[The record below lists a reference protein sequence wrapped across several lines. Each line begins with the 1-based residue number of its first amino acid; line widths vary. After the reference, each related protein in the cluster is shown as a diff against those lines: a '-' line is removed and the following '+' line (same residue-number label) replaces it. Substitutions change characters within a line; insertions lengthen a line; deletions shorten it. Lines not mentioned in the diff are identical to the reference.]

1 PQATPRPADRG
12 VRRACLPC
20 RGRSPAGRR
29 RPAWHPLVASTKS
42 PLGSAYRRQG
52 LAGRARRRSEW
63 MLVKR
68 KHAPRRPKAVRTP
81 TPGDELSLT
90 SARRYEAFGR
100 VMAALA
106 TEADFIESCRDL
118 TWWRGADHS
127 WHIEW
132 RDGPYASEVA
142 ALLAEQVRDPGHD
155 GPLVTEAGPGHAGS
169 AVLDVMGVRF
179 ELRAIDPMGR

>member
-1 PQATPRPADRG
+1 
-12 VRRACLPC
+12 
-20 RGRSPAGRR
+20 
-29 RPAWHPLVASTKS
+29 
-42 PLGSAYRRQG
+42 
-52 LAGRARRRSEW
+52 

-68 KHAPRRPKAVRTP
+68 KHVLRRPKDGAGSDVA
-81 TPGDELSLT
+81 DDDLSLT

-142 ALLAEQVRDPGHD
+142 SLLAEEVRDPDFD
-155 GPLVTEAGPGHAGS
+155 GSLVIEAGPGSDGS

-179 ELRAIDPMGR
+179 ELRAIDPMGRATVRERPGFWRLSEALDTTRRTNTRHPWEELLGG

>member
-1 PQATPRPADRG
+1 
-12 VRRACLPC
+12 
-20 RGRSPAGRR
+20 
-29 RPAWHPLVASTKS
+29 
-42 PLGSAYRRQG
+42 
-52 LAGRARRRSEW
+52 

-68 KHAPRRPKAVRTP
+68 KHALRRPEGGP
-81 TPGDELSLT
+81 FPDQGDDLSLT

-106 TEADFIESCRDL
+106 SEADFIESCRDL
-118 TWWRGADHS
+118 TWWRGSDHS

-142 ALLAEQVRDPGHD
+142 ALLADEVRDPDYD
-155 GPLVTEAGPGHAGS
+155 GSLVTQAGPGGDGS

-179 ELRAIDPMGR
+179 ELRAVDPMGRATVRARPGLWRLAEALDTTRRTNTRHPWEELLGG

>member
-1 PQATPRPADRG
+1 
-12 VRRACLPC
+12 
-20 RGRSPAGRR
+20 
-29 RPAWHPLVASTKS
+29 
-42 PLGSAYRRQG
+42 
-52 LAGRARRRSEW
+52 
-63 MLVKR
+63 MKR
-68 KHAPRRPKAVRTP
+68 KHALRRPKNGTSP
-81 TPGDELSLT
+81 DQGDELSLT
-90 SARRYEAFGR
+90 STRRYEAFGR

-142 ALLAEQVRDPGHD
+142 LLLADQVRDPEYD
-155 GPLVTEAGPGHAGS
+155 GSLVTQAGPGDGAC

-179 ELRAIDPMGR
+179 ELRAIDPMGRATVRARPGFWRLAEALDTTRRTNARHPWEELLGG

>member
-1 PQATPRPADRG
+1 
-12 VRRACLPC
+12 
-20 RGRSPAGRR
+20 
-29 RPAWHPLVASTKS
+29 
-42 PLGSAYRRQG
+42 
-52 LAGRARRRSEW
+52 
-63 MLVKR
+63 MKR
-68 KHAPRRPKAVRTP
+68 KHALRRPKETTP
-81 TPGDELSLT
+81 SDHGDDELSLT

-118 TWWRGADHS
+118 TWWRGSDHS

-142 ALLAEQVRDPGHD
+142 ALLAEQVRDPEDD
-155 GPLVTEAGPGHAGS
+155 GPLVTEAGQGGDAS

-179 ELRAIDPMGR
+179 ELRAIDPMGRASVRARTGLWRLAEALDTTRRTNARHPWEELLGG

>member
-1 PQATPRPADRG
+1 
-12 VRRACLPC
+12 
-20 RGRSPAGRR
+20 
-29 RPAWHPLVASTKS
+29 
-42 PLGSAYRRQG
+42 
-52 LAGRARRRSEW
+52 

-155 GPLVTEAGPGHAGS
+155 GPLVTQASPGHPGS

-179 ELRAIDPMGR
+179 ELRAIDPMGRARVRARPDFWRLAEALDTTRRTNTRHPWEELLGG